1 MKQYDMPC
9 PFTPLLPNLK
19 RRARRL
25 TNNPADAE
33 DLVQDTIVRVIARQQ
48 SREKI
53 DNLPAYTMRTLHNQA
68 RMQWHR
74 HAPPEEL
81 NDDDASTPAIAMDRL
96 ICAETLHAI
105 EQLPDNQLRL
115 MRYVCAGETSPK
127 KLAHL
132 TGWPI
137 GTVMS
142 RLARARDRLREVLEP
157 NE

>member
-1 MKQYDMPC
+1 MKRDVPC
-9 PFTPLLPNLK
+9 PFTTLLPNLK

-48 SREKI
+48 SHEKI

-81 NDDDASTPAIAMDRL
+81 NDDASTPAIAMDRL
-96 ICAETLHAI
+96 
-105 EQLPDNQLRL
+105 
-115 MRYVCAGETSPK
+115 VVK
-127 KLAHL
+127 KGSK
-132 TGWPI
+132 TF
-137 GTVMS
+137 
-142 RLARARDRLREVLEP
+142 
-157 NE
+157 